1 MVLGGIIIPREST
14 TEQSLGGNET
24 EPRSCDASFNQ
35 QRVRGLMEY
44 KMVTAGTR
52 KDGGQGLIEDSEELE
67 AALEAKVNDA
77 IRLGWRSVGGV
88 VTGPD
93 GRLNQTMVR
102 VR

>member
-1 MVLGGIIIPREST
+1 
-14 TEQSLGGNET
+14 
-24 EPRSCDASFNQ
+24 
-35 QRVRGLMEY
+35 MEY

-52 KDGGQGLIEDSEELE
+52 EVGGQGVKEDSEELV
-67 AALEAKVNDA
+67 AVLDAKVNDA
-77 IRLGWRSVGGV
+77 IRLGWRPVGVV

>member
-1 MVLGGIIIPREST
+1 
-14 TEQSLGGNET
+14 
-24 EPRSCDASFNQ
+24 
-35 QRVRGLMEY
+35 
-44 KMVTAGTR
+44 MVTAGTL
-52 KDGGQGLIEDSEELE
+52 KTGGQGVIEDSVDLV
-67 AALEAKVNDA
+67 AVLDAKVNDA

>member
-1 MVLGGIIIPREST
+1 
-14 TEQSLGGNET
+14 
-24 EPRSCDASFNQ
+24 
-35 QRVRGLMEY
+35 
-44 KMVTAGTR
+44 MVTAGTR
-52 KDGGQGLIEDSEELE
+52 EAGGQGVIEDSVELV
-67 AALEAKVNDA
+67 AVLDAKVNDA